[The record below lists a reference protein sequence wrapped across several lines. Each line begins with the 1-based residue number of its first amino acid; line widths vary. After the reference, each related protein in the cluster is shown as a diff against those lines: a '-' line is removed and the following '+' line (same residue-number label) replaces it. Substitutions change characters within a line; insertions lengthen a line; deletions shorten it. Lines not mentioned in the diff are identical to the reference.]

1 MTSSRSIWLG
11 WFSWKQQNG
20 NVSWRLERARNGP
33 NETSG
38 AQLACEQ
45 ALLFG
50 RVKRVSRERE
60 NARASGEAAWGAFS
74 RGSLRLPKSQ
84 ASAQFAALNLSR
96 RYNNKKHVN
105 NSYKLFNN
113 KKQAPHSP
121 VQTDATLLGVTC
133 CVRFHTLLHAVARSE
148 VWDRSNFWA
157 NNSQHFFW
165 SVIVEA

>member
-50 RVKRVSRERE
+50 RVKRVSRER
-60 NARASGEAAWGAFS
+60 ASERRS
-74 RGSLRLPKSQ
+74 RVGRVLAKLASLPKSQ

-133 CVRFHTLLHAVARSE
+133 CVRLHTSFACCSAKFE
-148 VWDRSNFWA
+148 TG
-157 NNSQHFFW
+157 
-165 SVIVEA
+165 